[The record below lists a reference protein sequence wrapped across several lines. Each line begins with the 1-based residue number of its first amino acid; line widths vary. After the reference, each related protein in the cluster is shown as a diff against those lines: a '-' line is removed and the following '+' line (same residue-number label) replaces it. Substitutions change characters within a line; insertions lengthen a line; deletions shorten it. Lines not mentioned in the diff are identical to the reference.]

1 MRRAGN
7 VIFWYNNSIIHT
19 PTHMYKFLSGVLAC
33 SLLLASSPVSAQVAP
48 LVNTEP
54 AGPYEV
60 NFVLTAYYSPL
71 PGQCCYV
78 KGGLVA
84 DKILNGNGTHGA
96 DGTPVYV
103 GMVAAPPSYKFGT
116 KVQVPGLGVLEVHD
130 RGGAIQLQ
138 EGGKI
143 HRIDV
148 WAGYGE
154 EGLARALSF
163 GVKRVRGVVYPPG
176 TAQPKSDFDLSRIE
190 MDFDRLKPYNTVQNG
205 LIDLQPKAGDHSLS
219 VAYLQEHLQ
228 ALGYLVDEDPRFFG
242 PKTQAA
248 LEGFQRDKGLEINTD
263 ALDPDTAAMLM
274 ASTRML
280 GRDMGVPMVGELSSQ
295 NDLATAQRLL
305 RSMGYYKGRT
315 DGVYGE
321 PLKNAIIA
329 FQQEKLLIGDATSPG
344 AGTIGPITQAA
355 IADVLRSERSR
366 QIAATILLIKGV
378 QDRLLEQDALVATTT
393 EEGYKGEGVEDIQRF
408 LAQLGYFPVESV
420 NGVFG
425 PLTRQAVAAYQV
437 TRGVLQSGSQK
448 GAGVVG
454 PITLK
459 TLQKEQLKHAYDVV
473 RAQGWDALQM
483 L

>member
-1 MRRAGN
+1 MHKKLCA
-7 VIFWYNNSIIHT
+7 
-19 PTHMYKFLSGVLAC
+19 
-33 SLLLASSPVSAQVAP
+33 LLALSLVAVACPVHAQSIAI
-48 LVNTEP
+48 VNTETAP
-54 AGPYEV
+54 QEV
-60 NFVLTAYYSPL
+60 DFVLTAYYSPL

-103 GMVAAPPSYKFGT
+103 GMVAAPPSYTFGT

-130 RGGAIQLQ
+130 RGGAIQLL

-176 TAQPKSDFDLSRIE
+176 TGQPKSDFDLARIE
-190 MDFDRLKPYNTVQNG
+190 MDYDRLKPYNTVQNG
-205 LIDLQPKAGDHSLS
+205 LIDLMPKAGDRSLS
-219 VAYLQEHLQ
+219 VAYLQEHLK
-228 ALGYLVDEDPRFFG
+228 ALGYLVDDDAKFFG

-248 LEGFQRDKGLEINTD
+248 LEGFQRAKGLDVVTD
-263 ALDPDTAAMLM
+263 FLNPDTAAMLM
-274 ASTRML
+274 ASVRML
-280 GRDMGVPMVGELSSQ
+280 GRDMGVPTVGELSSQ
-295 NDLATAQRLL
+295 KDLASAQRLL

-315 DGVYGE
+315 DGTYGE

-329 FQQEKLLIGDATSPG
+329 FQKEKLLIGDATSPG

-355 IADVLRSERSR
+355 ISDVLRAERSR
-366 QIAATILLIKGV
+366 QIAATILVVKRV
-378 QDRLLEQDALVATTT
+378 QDQLLEQDALVATTT
-393 EEGYKGEGVEDIQRF
+393 EEGYKGDGVEDIQRF
-408 LAQLGYFPVESV
+408 LAELGYFPEDSI

-425 PLTRQAVAAYQV
+425 PMTRQAVAAYQV
-437 TRGVLQSGSQK
+437 TRGVLQNGGQK

-454 PITLK
+454 PVTLK
-459 TLQKEQLKHAYDVV
+459 ALQKDQLKHAYDVV
-473 RAQGWDALQM
+473 RAQGWDALQT